1 MRLLPT
7 LAVWGYS
14 CILTASA
21 TLNRDHSASHGHR
34 NEIRTRDVDVAIIG
48 GGAAGTYAAI
58 RLQQLNYSVVLVE
71 PKDQLGGHTKTYTD
85 AASGLPVDVGVHR
98 YSNISI
104 VRDYFRELGLDWETG
119 DESEDGGGG
128 GRFGNA
134 GSIIDLRTGEN
145 LDSSSTLDV
154 DDDDEA
160 QSARN
165 RYLALLRRYEPYLD
179 MGFRLPHPVPEELLR
194 PMSDFIARHRLEAMV
209 DPINEFNQDM
219 GNWQQMPALYSL
231 KYANR
236 DALTAGMTQPRGRNN
251 SAIYDAARK
260 QLGGDVLLQSRVK
273 SVSRDGR
280 GDVRM
285 VVARTT
291 SPRELR
297 KPAVVE
303 QEEELVH
310 VRARR
315 ILITAPPTLPILSP
329 FLDLDEREEAL
340 FAQWQWT
347 GLWPASVR
355 IQGVDASIMNKRADA
370 RYGALELPAICV
382 ITQRGPPDT
391 VVVHYVSDE
400 PMLREE
406 DVRHGIVTELRQLR
420 KAGFDV
426 SEPEIIT
433 LADHSPY
440 ELRVSPRAIA
450 DGFYSHLNALQ
461 GYRKTFW
468 TGAALQTHDSA
479 QIWRFTEALI
489 QGQVVKSLA

>member
-1 MRLLPT
+1 MHILPT
-7 LAVWGYS
+7 LAVWCYS
-14 CILTASA
+14 CISTASA
-21 TLNRDHSASHGHR
+21 TLNSNYHTNHENGDA
-34 NEIRTRDVDVAIIG
+34 IRTRNVDVAIIG

-71 PKDQLGGHTKTYTD
+71 PKDQLGGHTETYTD

-104 VRDYFRELGLDWETG
+104 VRDYFRELAVGWETE
-119 DESEDGGGG
+119 DESGG
-128 GRFGNA
+128 GRFGGA
-134 GSIIDLRTGEN
+134 GTIVDLRTGEN
-145 LDSSSTLDV
+145 LDSSSTLNV
-154 DDDDEA
+154 PDDDEV
-160 QSARN
+160 QSARS
-165 RYLALLRRYEPYLD
+165 RYLALLRQYEPYLD
-179 MGFRLPHPVPEELLR
+179 LGFQLPHPVPEELLR

-209 DPINEFNQDM
+209 DSINELNQDM
-219 GNWQQMPALYSL
+219 GIWQQMPTLYSL

-236 DALTAGMTQPRGRNN
+236 DALTARMTQPRGRNN
-251 SAIYDAARK
+251 SAIYGAAQNR
-260 QLGGDVLLQSRVK
+260 LGGDVLLQSRVR
-273 SVSRDGR
+273 SVSRDDT

-291 SPRELR
+291 SPRRLM
-297 KPAVVE
+297 KTTVVE
-303 QEEELVH
+303 REEELVH
-310 VRARR
+310 VHARR

-340 FAQWQWT
+340 FAQWQWS

-355 IQGVDASIMNKRADA
+355 IQGVNASIMNKRADA
-370 RYGALELPAICV
+370 RHGELELPAVCV

-391 VVVHYVSDE
+391 VVAHYVSDD
-400 PMLREE
+400 PLLREE
-406 DVRHGIVTELRQLR
+406 DVRHGIVTGLRQLH
-420 KAGFDV
+420 KAGFNV
-426 SEPEIIT
+426 SEPEILV

-450 DGFYSHLNALQ
+450 DGFYSRLNALQ

-468 TGAALQTHDSA
+468 AGAAHQTHDSA

-489 QGQVVKSLA
+489 QEQVVTSLA